1 MALRKGRV
9 TRYRERTF
17 TPMVSSQSS
26 SDSSA
31 RGLKRPIPAL
41 FTRMRGAPRSPTNA
55 AKASTLS
62 GSETSH
68 AVPIASIPAA
78 VRSRTVACT
87 FVSVRAQMATR
98 APARPRANA
107 VARPIPAVA
116 PVTTASE
123 PVTSICGANIRRRAP
138 PGAGTRRRSASIWG
152 GSVMTATLYP
162 VSDETM
168 SAPAPSAAARPTEG
182 ELLDAY
188 SQAVTGAAELVGPAV
203 VSVEVRHKVERRGRP
218 AREVPGNGSGFVF
231 TPDGFVLT
239 NSHVVHGATRLDA
252 AFPDGRRVRAE
263 LVGDD
268 PETDLA
274 VLRVPPVSLTVAQL
288 GDSAALRVGQL
299 VVAIGN
305 PLGFQSTVTAGV
317 VSALGRSFRSVGGRL
332 IDDVIQT
339 DAALNPG
346 NSGGPLVD
354 ARGRVVGVN
363 TAVIL
368 PAQGICFAVGINTA
382 KVVTGQLIR
391 HGKIRRGRIG
401 VAGQNVPLLRL
412 AQRALGTDTKSGVL
426 VTGVEPDSPAAR
438 AGVKAGD
445 IVIGFDGQ
453 TVSGIDDLHRL
464 LVTER
469 IGARTTITV
478 LRNADRL
485 ELPIVPEESET
496 RNR

>member
-1 MALRKGRV
+1 MNAAPVL
-9 TRYRERTF
+9 
-17 TPMVSSQSS
+17 VSDETVVPPQ
-26 SDSSA
+26 
-31 RGLKRPIPAL
+31 
-41 FTRMRGAPRSPTNA
+41 TTPRSPTPH
-55 AKASTLS
+55 
-62 GSETSH
+62 E
-68 AVPIASIPAA
+68 
-78 VRSRTVACT
+78 
-87 FVSVRAQMATR
+87 
-98 APARPRANA
+98 
-107 VARPIPAVA
+107 
-116 PVTTASE
+116 
-123 PVTSICGANIRRRAP
+123 
-138 PGAGTRRRSASIWG
+138 
-152 GSVMTATLYP
+152 
-162 VSDETM
+162 D
-168 SAPAPSAAARPTEG
+168 

-188 SQAVTGAAELVGPAV
+188 SRAVTGAAERVGPAV

-218 AREVPGNGSGFVF
+218 AREVPGKGSGFVF

-239 NSHVVHGATRLDA
+239 NSHVVHDATRIEV
-252 AFPDGRRVRAE
+252 AFADGRPVAAE

-268 PETDLA
+268 PDTDLA
-274 VLRVPPVSLTVAQL
+274 VIRVPPVSLTVAEF

-299 VVAIGN
+299 VN
-305 PLGFQSTVTAGV
+305 PIGFQSTVTAGV

-445 IVIGFDGQ
+445 IVISFDGQ

-469 IGARTTITV
+469 IGARTTIAV
-478 LRNADRL
+478 R
-485 ELPIVPEESET
+485 
-496 RNR
+496 